1 MRDLYQ
7 KQDYG
12 RYGDKDG
19 RLRVCFL
26 TDAHTTSW
34 KSGSAVVNAKGELV
48 GINFDRLWQGLL
60 LIIAIIGIFVEILSW
75 IFAIFYLYWKNMHL
89 HLMYLT
95 KFILNERIVLS
106 VG

>member
-26 TDAHTTSW
+26 TDAHTTSGN
-34 KSGSAVVNAKGELV
+34 SGSAVVNAKGELV
-48 GINFDRLWQGLL
+48 GINFDRLWQGVASDYRYHRDICRNIVVDIRYIL
-60 LIIAIIGIFVEILSW
+60 FVLEKYAPSSYVFDEIH
-75 IFAIFYLYWKNMHL
+75 I
-89 HLMYLT
+89 
-95 KFILNERIVLS
+95 E
-106 VG
+106 